1 MINLTYNGK
10 SFNQRESDGYVNLGE
25 LCATHGKKFGNW
37 TRLQGSKEYLAT
49 LAETLMQSESH
60 ICASDYLVVSEINA
74 IGGKAGTWGHP
85 FVAIE
90 VARWISKKFG
100 IWCNQ
105 HIKTLIETGSTTI
118 APQPQPHLPQTFSQ
132 ALYLAAKLQEEK
144 ELIEAE
150 KQLLEEEIYD
160 LSEALDEL
168 FDYFSI
174 IRIAIFNKVS
184 EKQFSWRKLK
194 SASVVLKKEIKKA
207 PCPRFGTKNLYSHD
221 AWRLAY
227 PGVALPEATTLA
239 VKRSA

>member
-1 MINLTYNGK
+1 MINLAYNGK
-10 SFNQRESDGYVNLGE
+10 SFNQRESDGYVNLGQ
-25 LCATHGKKFGNW
+25 LCATHGKRLNDWKRLKTSNPCLEAASEATGIPVAELIIIQNGN
-37 TRLQGSKEYLAT
+37 A
-49 LAETLMQSESH
+49 
-60 ICASDYLVVSEINA
+60 
-74 IGGKAGTWGHP
+74 TWGHP
-85 FVAIE
+85 LVAIE
-90 VARWISKKFG
+90 VGRWINPPFG
-100 IWCNQ
+100 VWCNQ
-105 HIKTLIETGSTTI
+105 HIKTLIETGSTSIT
-118 APQPQPHLPQTFSQ
+118 PEPKLPQTFSE

-150 KQLLEEEIYD
+150 KQLLEEENYE
-160 LSEALDEL
+160 LYEALDEL

-221 AWRLAY
+221 AWRSAY